1 MDNFQNLVPVEYQ
14 SQRVLT
20 SAQLAKFY
28 GTSTDNIKRNF
39 NNNRS
44 RFVEGK
50 HFFKLEGK
58 DLAMFKD
65 RVNDIHFVEGDRV
78 TNVHLVQKG
87 ARVLYLWTKR
97 GAARH
102 AKMLNT
108 EKAWEVFEALEDS
121 YFEQQAKSVQTD
133 DMREILLQILE
144 AVNSS
149 SNAEKILNELAKAFK
164 QYAQTGQKNG
174 DFERGKTLAKMI
186 FALKASPKK
195 ERIADIATNLIV
207 GEKVF

>member
-65 RVNDIHFVEGDRV
+65 RVNDIHFVE
-78 TNVHLVQKG
+78 
-87 ARVLYLWTKR
+87 
-97 GAARH
+97 
-102 AKMLNT
+102 
-108 EKAWEVFEALEDS
+108 
-121 YFEQQAKSVQTD
+121 
-133 DMREILLQILE
+133 
-144 AVNSS
+144 
-149 SNAEKILNELAKAFK
+149 
-164 QYAQTGQKNG
+164 
-174 DFERGKTLAKMI
+174 
-186 FALKASPKK
+186 
-195 ERIADIATNLIV
+195 
-207 GEKVF
+207 

>member
-1 MDNFQNLVPVEYQ
+1 ME
-14 SQRVLT
+14 QRTRLDDRANCQTLRNVDREH
-20 SAQLAKFY
+20 QK
-28 GTSTDNIKRNF
+28 NF
-39 NNNRS
+39 NVNKD
-44 RFVEGK
+44 RFIAGK
-50 HFFKLEGK
+50 HFFKIDGD
-58 DLAMFKD
+58 DLK
-65 RVNDIHFVEGDRV
+65 NLRV
-78 TNVHLVQKG
+78 TLGDLQISSKT
-87 ARVLYLWTKR
+87 RTLYLWTKR

-108 EKAWEVFEALEDS
+108 DKAWEVFEMLKDC
-121 YFEQQAKSVQTD
+121 YFEQPEKSTQPDDPQAILS
-133 DMREILLQILE
+133 EIRSMFFQILE

-149 SNAEKILNELAKAFK
+149 SNAEKILRELAKAFK
-164 QYAQTGQKNG
+164 QYAQTEHRNG

>member
-1 MDNFQNLVPVEYQ
+1 
-14 SQRVLT
+14 
-20 SAQLAKFY
+20 
-28 GTSTDNIKRNF
+28 
-39 NNNRS
+39 
-44 RFVEGK
+44 
-50 HFFKLEGK
+50 
-58 DLAMFKD
+58 
-65 RVNDIHFVEGDRV
+65 
-78 TNVHLVQKG
+78 
-87 ARVLYLWTKR
+87 
-97 GAARH
+97 
-102 AKMLNT
+102 MLNT

>member
-20 SAQLAKFY
+20 SAQIAEYYK
-28 GTSTDNIKRNF
+28 TTVVRIKQNF
-39 NNNRS
+39 NANKD
-44 RFVEGK
+44 RFVAGK
-50 HFFKLEGK
+50 HFFKIDGN
-58 DLAMFKD
+58 DLQNL
-65 RVNDIHFVEGDRV
+65 RVAFGDLQISPKTR
-78 TNVHLVQKG
+78 T
-87 ARVLYLWTKR
+87 LYLWTKR

-108 EKAWEVFEALEDS
+108 NKAWEVFEELEDC
-121 YFEQQAKSVQTD
+121 YFEQLEKSVQAD
-133 DMREILLQILE
+133 DTRATLSEIRSMFFQILE

-149 SNAEKILNELAKAFK
+149 SNSEKILNELAKAFK
-164 QYAQTGQKNG
+164 QFAQTEQRNG